1 MTCGTAIAAS
11 AMTCIDTTTLKLVT
25 KDATMNFC
33 RDTTSFCLPG
43 VSFTSA
49 GVA

>member
-1 MTCGTAIAAS
+1 MTCGNAIAS
-11 AMTCIDTTTLKLVT
+11 SMKCIDTTSLLLVT
-25 KDATMNFC
+25 KDATMNIC

-43 VSFTSA
+43 VSFTSS